1 MALARARRLR
11 QGPVWLRSVT
21 AGDGPPRVAFAIPR
35 SVGNAVERN
44 RVRRRLRAAVA
55 GNASELRAG
64 GAYLF
69 GADRRLLH
77 APFTTLESAVRDILR
92 AESGVTP

>member
-1 MALARARRLR
+1 
-11 QGPVWLRSVT
+11 
-21 AGDGPPRVAFAIPR
+21 VAYAIPR

-55 GNASELRAG
+55 GCEPDLRAG

-69 GADRRLLH
+69 GADRRMLH
-77 APFTTLESAVRDILR
+77 APFPTVDSAVRELVR
-92 AESGVTP
+92 AAREVMS